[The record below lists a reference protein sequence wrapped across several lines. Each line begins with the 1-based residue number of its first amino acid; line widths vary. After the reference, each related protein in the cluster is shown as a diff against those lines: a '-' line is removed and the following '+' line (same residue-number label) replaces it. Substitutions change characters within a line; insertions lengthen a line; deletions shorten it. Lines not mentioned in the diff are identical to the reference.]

1 MATAQVKLN
10 AVSPSV
16 TAKSQS
22 QPLKTDTSFSDIL
35 NKENNVSASKG
46 SPKESKTNNI
56 VSEKYSKE
64 SGKAPAQ
71 TDNSTADKANEKVSP
86 DRNNT
91 VYKAK
96 DSTYRADRDTV
107 ESSFAEETENGEGQD
122 ENVKTLMA
130 ILANLIADISKKT
143 GADEACVK
151 DFIAEN
157 NLTSEN
163 LLDINS
169 WKEFVT
175 KVSGL
180 EEMGQMTAGMTEGVT
195 DEKQAGERL
204 SEPEKKDVL
213 SLNEILAKMF
223 EEQKKVELV
232 VTRKETDV
240 EETIEQDIEGSVAI
254 VPLTSN
260 IDDAGLADTQAGFE
274 QGSHSQRGENKG
286 ISAEATGVSPQKLF
300 DNIAANIQK
309 LEDTGSLSEGTTAR
323 DILNQVT
330 SQISNLH
337 APDKT
342 SLEFMLTP
350 ETLGKVTVNVSSKQ
364 GVLQAEFRVESAE
377 AKTALESQMAEL
389 KLNFENQGLKVA
401 TVSVMISEN
410 GIGSENQSKNSGEEG
425 KRNNKRNRSFSLDR
439 EEGIDNI
446 SVSSDETM
454 NVYTDEGTG
463 NNINLGA

>member
-143 GADEACVK
+143 GA
-151 DFIAEN
+151 
-157 NLTSEN
+157 L
-163 LLDINS
+163 
-169 WKEFVT
+169 
-175 KVSGL
+175 
-180 EEMGQMTAGMTEGVT
+180 
-195 DEKQAGERL
+195 
-204 SEPEKKDVL
+204 
-213 SLNEILAKMF
+213 
-223 EEQKKVELV
+223 
-232 VTRKETDV
+232 
-240 EETIEQDIEGSVAI
+240 
-254 VPLTSN
+254 
-260 IDDAGLADTQAGFE
+260 
-274 QGSHSQRGENKG
+274 
-286 ISAEATGVSPQKLF
+286 
-300 DNIAANIQK
+300 
-309 LEDTGSLSEGTTAR
+309 
-323 DILNQVT
+323 
-330 SQISNLH
+330 
-337 APDKT
+337 
-342 SLEFMLTP
+342 
-350 ETLGKVTVNVSSKQ
+350 
-364 GVLQAEFRVESAE
+364 
-377 AKTALESQMAEL
+377 
-389 KLNFENQGLKVA
+389 
-401 TVSVMISEN
+401 
-410 GIGSENQSKNSGEEG
+410 
-425 KRNNKRNRSFSLDR
+425 
-439 EEGIDNI
+439 
-446 SVSSDETM
+446 
-454 NVYTDEGTG
+454 
-463 NNINLGA
+463 